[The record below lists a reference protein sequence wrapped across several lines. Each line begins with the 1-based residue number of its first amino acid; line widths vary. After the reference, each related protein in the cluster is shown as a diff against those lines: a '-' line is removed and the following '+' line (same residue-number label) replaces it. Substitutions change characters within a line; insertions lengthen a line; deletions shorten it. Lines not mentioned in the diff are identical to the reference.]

1 MRVTGLD
8 DFIDDDTV
16 IFYVDVGPSSS
27 SDNDFDDYTRQVLV
41 SALDNDDAGIIR
53 GNASSGALSENGG
66 TVTYQISLASQPV
79 QSVTIPVVSQ
89 DASLSVSP
97 ASLSLDATNWNTGA
111 TLTVTGQDD
120 AIAQG
125 ERDITLV
132 WGPAESS
139 DANMTVSHFSQLH

>member
-1 MRVTGLD
+1 MTLTIIHVR
-8 DFIDDDTV
+8 
-16 IFYVDVGPSSS
+16 
-27 SDNDFDDYTRQVLV
+27 VLV
-41 SALDNDDAGIIR
+41 SALDDDDAGIIR
-53 GNASSGALSENGG
+53 GNASSGVLSENGG
-66 TVTYQISLASQPV
+66 SVTYQISLASQPV

-125 ERDITLV
+125 ERDANIGL
-132 WGPAESS
+132 GPSRKR
-139 DANMTVSHFSQLH
+139 